1 MILNHVHLH
10 NFMSYADARLDLN
23 GVAVACL
30 TGLNGAGK
38 SAILDAVT
46 WAIWEEARGSS
57 DELVRLGEKEMWVEI
72 IFAHEGRL
80 YRVRRSR
87 QKQVGRAG
95 GKGTSKG
102 TLEFQIAEGDL
113 AGDFKALKWNS
124 LTAAGMKET
133 GKHISE
139 LLRMDYDT
147 FINSAYLKQGRAE
160 EFTTRLPSERKQ
172 VLGEILGLSYFDRL
186 QEEARERLRGVKAQI
201 EYLEGTLSG
210 ARQVESEFA
219 QVHTDLCAAQIEY
232 DDLILV
238 ARDIEDQVIQLG
250 ERMQKLK
257 LIELT
262 IVNNARRLEECNDS
276 RKKIDSQK
284 HSVAQK
290 KKSLTDLIAGSS
302 EIELQLNEFNQVRA
316 EVEKLDSIFLEV
328 QDLNDSKVDLS
339 GQLATLRSRLE
350 VKLEG
355 LEVEYRDLQKN
366 RERLLRDTEDGDKIK
381 LQYAEFRLLLE
392 TETGLAQKQEAFA
405 QLSSRVGEL
414 NSLMQEAKIR
424 LEAELMQKE
433 SALRELSELT
443 GSQAALRAEG
453 EELDAVKENL
463 ERLEAEFELVEKKG
477 IAIKSELETFDLKTE
492 EIKKRQRENLAK
504 IQELKEHEHS
514 SICPLCSAPIVD
526 RAAVIERYLEQ
537 NQEMES
543 DIGQLAVQKERLNDE
558 RAELRLRYS
567 EMRKQLEGRKDLD
580 KRIGQF
586 NERQNALLRANDS
599 VEKLSL
605 ERGRLESRL
614 VESNFAQVERESLVA
629 VKAELYK
636 LDFDPAVYTSLQSQI
651 RLKRHI
657 ESRHHQL
664 SKDSDELARLNA
676 KMPQLKAAI
685 DEIVHE
691 LKGELY
697 GPEVRASL
705 QAVLAKLS
713 TFSYDRNEH
722 ARLKQRL
729 SELFVAS
736 EKSRDLSRAVAEL
749 PALDQTLAEF
759 DFEYQR
765 RSAEIESINAE
776 QIDLSRQIDEIDLV
790 EKTLTGLK
798 PALDEVRGFKE
809 ESGRK
814 VAVLS
819 ARKDKLGA
827 ELAVLA
833 QRLNEVALL
842 RDEVDDYA
850 YLVEVFGKK
859 GIQAVIIENAIPEIE
874 NEANRI
880 LTRLSDNK
888 MHVALITQTKTKS
901 GTMAETLDLVIG
913 DEVGTRSY
921 ELYSG
926 GEAFKVN
933 FALRIALSRLL
944 ARRAG
949 AKLETLIIDEGFG
962 SQDDASRERLVKAI
976 RMVQAEFSRVL
987 VITHISDVREMFP
1000 VQIQVTKH
1008 NGVSSFKLVS

>member
-1 MILNHVHLH
+1 
-10 NFMSYADARLDLN
+10 MSYADARLDLN
-23 GVAVACL
+23 GIAVACL

-72 IFAHEGRL
+72 TFAHEGRL

-87 QKQVGRAG
+87 QRQVGRAG

-113 AGDFKALKWNS
+113 AGDSKALKWNS

-186 QEEARERLRGVKAQI
+186 QEEARDRLRGVKAQI

-210 ARQVESEFA
+210 ARMVESEFA
-219 QVHTDLCAAQIEY
+219 QVHTELCAAQIEY
-232 DDLILV
+232 DDLVLV
-238 ARDIEDQVIQLG
+238 ARDIEEQVVELG

-262 IVNNARRLEECNDS
+262 LKNNDKRLEQCNEAL
-276 RKKIDSQK
+276 KKIDDQK
-284 HSVAQK
+284 KSIAQK
-290 KKSLTDLIAGSS
+290 KKSLTDLIGDSC
-302 EIELQLNEFNQVRA
+302 EIELQLNEFNQVRE
-316 EVEKLDSIFLEV
+316 EVEKLDSISLEV
-328 QDLNDSKVDLS
+328 QDLNDRKVDLT

-355 LEVEYRDLQKN
+355 LEVEFRDLQKN

-381 LQYAEFRLLLE
+381 LQYQDFRLLLE
-392 TETGLAQKQEAFA
+392 SETGLAQRQEAFT

-414 NSLMQEAKIR
+414 NSVMQEAKIR
-424 LEAELMQKE
+424 LEAELSQKQN
-433 SALRELSELT
+433 ALQELT
-443 GSQAALRAEG
+443 ELTASQGALKAEG
-453 EELDAVKENL
+453 EELDDLKETL

-477 IAIKSELETFDLKTE
+477 IAIKSELETFDIKAE
-492 EIKKRQRENLAK
+492 EIKKRQRENLLK

-526 RAAVIERYLEQ
+526 RAAVIDRYL
-537 NQEMES
+537 QENREMDS
-543 DIGQLAVQKERLNDE
+543 DVGQLAVQKERLNDE
-558 RAELRLRYS
+558 RATLRLSYA

-586 NERQNALLRANDS
+586 NERQSALLRANDN
-599 VEKLSL
+599 VEKLTV
-605 ERGRLESRL
+605 ERAKLESRL
-614 VESNFAQVERESLVA
+614 AESNFAQVERESLVA
-629 VKAELYK
+629 VKAELHK
-636 LDFDPAVYTSLQSQI
+636 LDFDPAVYVSLQSQI

-657 ESRHHQL
+657 ESKHHQL
-664 SKDSDELARLNA
+664 TKDNDELARLNA
-676 KMPQLKAAI
+676 KLPQLKGAV

-697 GPEVRASL
+697 GQEVRGNL
-705 QAVLAKLS
+705 QVVLSKLS

-736 EKSRDLSRAVAEL
+736 EKSRDLNRAVLEL
-749 PALDQTLAEF
+749 PALDEALSELNAES
-759 DFEYQR
+759 EKR
-765 RSAEIESINAE
+765 VAEIENINSE
-776 QIDLSRQIDEIDLV
+776 QVDLRQQIDQMDLI
-790 EKTLTGLK
+790 EKTLAGLK
-798 PALDEVRGFKE
+798 PSLDEVRGFKE
-809 ESGRK
+809 DSGRK

-819 ARKDKLGA
+819 ARKDKLVA
-827 ELAVLA
+827 ELAILA
-833 QRLNEVALL
+833 ERLKEVALL
-842 RDEVDDYA
+842 RDEVDDFA

-1000 VQIQVTKH
+1000 VQIQVTKN